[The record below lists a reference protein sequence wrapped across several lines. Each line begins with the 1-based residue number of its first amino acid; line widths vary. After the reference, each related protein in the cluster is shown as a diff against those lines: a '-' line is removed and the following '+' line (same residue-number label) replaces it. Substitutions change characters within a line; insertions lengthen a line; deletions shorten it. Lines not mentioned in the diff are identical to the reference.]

1 MNDTSPL
8 VKYGILAAAIA
19 LAVAIMLLGDRSPAL
34 GENTVKLLPD
44 DTGIVE
50 AGRNVYAEHCAS
62 CHGKNLEG
70 QPNWRRPGPDGK
82 MPAPPHDHSGHTWHH
97 ADKLLFDLTKFGLKK
112 VAGGDYETD
121 MPAYDGVLTD
131 QQIIAVLSFIKS
143 TWPSDLREYHDHLNA
158 QDAQSKD

>member
-1 MNDTSPL
+1 MRMLRSKL
-8 VKYGILAAAIA
+8 A
-19 LAVAIMLLGDRSPAL
+19 LAGTMVASIMLLAGQSSIM
-34 GENTVKLLPD
+34 GETSIRLLPD
-44 DTGIVE
+44 DKVVITEGN
-50 AGRNVYAEHCAS
+50 AVYAEHCAS

-97 ADKLLFDLTKFGLKK
+97 ADKLLFDLTKYGLKK
-112 VAGGDYETD
+112 LVGGNIETE
-121 MPAYDGVLTD
+121 MPVYDGVLSD

-158 QDAQSKD
+158 QNAKSKE